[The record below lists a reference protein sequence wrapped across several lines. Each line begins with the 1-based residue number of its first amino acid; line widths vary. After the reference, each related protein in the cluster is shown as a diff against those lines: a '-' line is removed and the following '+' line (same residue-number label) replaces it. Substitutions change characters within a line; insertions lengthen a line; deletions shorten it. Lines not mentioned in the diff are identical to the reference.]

1 MRLRVFH
8 ARTSAQALAQARA
21 ALGAEALILAT
32 RRVRGGVEVTAA
44 AAEPEA
50 PVAPLTPAAPTGAA
64 AGAIDAAVAAALRA
78 HGVPEGRIPA
88 LAAHPSLAA
97 GLAAACAFAPLPLG
111 PGAVLLLCG
120 PPGAGKTLTAAKL
133 ATRLRLAGVVPAVI
147 AADGRRAGA
156 VDQLAAY
163 TRLLGLNLVVAPD
176 IPRLAKAIARRPAAA
191 PTLVDLA
198 GIDPF
203 CDQDGTELA
212 ALIAA
217 VGAAAALVLP
227 AGTDAAEAEEIACA
241 MADRG
246 VRHLV
251 PTRLDVARRL
261 GAVVAAA
268 LAGGLALAE
277 AGIGPGAAD
286 GLAPLD
292 PTTLESWLLAA
303 PAARRG
309 LRAPAPHEDATS

>member
-8 ARTSAQALAQARA
+8 ARTTSQALAQARA
-21 ALGAEALILAT
+21 ALGEDALILAT
-32 RRVRGGVEVTAA
+32 RRAQGGVEVTAA
-44 AAEPEA
+44 APAAEEA
-50 PVAPLTPAAPTGAA
+50 VAPLAPPVPRRAAP
-64 AGAIDAAVAAALRA
+64 DAATVAALRA
-78 HGVPEGRIPA
+78 HGVPEARIDA
-88 LAAHPSLAA
+88 LAGAGSLAA
-97 GLAAACAFAPLPLG
+97 GLADTLGFADLPLA
-111 PGAVLLLCG
+111 PGTVLLLCG

-133 ATRLRLAGVVPAVI
+133 ATRLRIAGAAPAVI

-176 IPRLAKAIARRPAAA
+176 VPRLAKAIARRPQGA
-191 PTLVDLA
+191 PTVVDLA
-198 GIDPF
+198 GTDPF
-203 CDQDGTELA
+203 CDQDGAELA
-212 ALIAA
+212 ALIEA

-227 AGTDAAEAEEIACA
+227 AGTDPLEAEDIAA
-241 MADRG
+241 ALAARG
-246 VRHLV
+246 VRHLL

-268 LAGGLALAE
+268 AAGGLALAE
-277 AGIGPGAAD
+277 AGIGPGATD

-292 PTTLESWLLAA
+292 PATLAAWLLAP

-309 LRAPAPHEDATS
+309 VAKDVMA